1 MSSKRQN
8 RGRAGESVRFRTDLT
23 LLQSGN
29 PALDQMPIL
38 ELAML
43 PASKRVAAVGPVC
56 CCPPPQANRLGGC
69 RPGLKRVGDQLEPIC
84 QICLKPLVS
93 GIHRRRDQTHVIG
106 LSKLPADHLDLDD
119 LVAAGLLLTPI
130 DPGDELRNG
139 SCD

>member
-1 MSSKRQN
+1 MSRRTARNS
-8 RGRAGESVRFRTDLT
+8 GGAPVRFRSDLT

-29 PALDQMPIL
+29 PALDHMPIL
-38 ELAML
+38 QLAML
-43 PASKRVAAVGPVC
+43 PRSKRVAAVGPVC
-56 CCPPPQANRLGGC
+56 GCPPPQANRLGGC

-84 QICLKPLVS
+84 QTCLKPLVS

-106 LSKLPADHLDLDD
+106 LANLPPDHLDLED

-130 DPGDELRNG
+130 DPGGDCRNG